1 MSDWDK
7 IISFSNSKQGG
18 AIQFILLCVILVI
31 MFGSQFRN
39 QMGGGKQRDG
49 KQRDGKQ
56 RDGKQRGG
64 DCGDNIIMI
73 IVLIL
78 IIALLLFSILGNIG
92 IIPGAN
98 HGGAGVN

>member
-31 MFGSQFRN
+31 MFGSQFKN
-39 QMGGGKQRDG
+39 QMGG
-49 KQRDGKQ
+49 GKQ

>member
-56 RDGKQRGG
+56 RGG
-64 DCGDNIIMI
+64 DCGDITIMI
-73 IVLIL
+73 IVLIIL
-78 IIALLLFSILGNIG
+78 IALLLFSILGNIG